1 MDTATEP
8 IDAPDG
14 DAPAGEPAP
23 PSGLQPA
30 DLDAYRRPTAFLDST
45 HPVVVAFAE
54 RHTAGAADEAEQAS
68 RLFRAV
74 RDGIRYDPYSV
85 SGDPA
90 AYRASA
96 VAGVESAYCVPK
108 AVLLAASARAVG
120 IPARVG
126 FADVRNHL
134 QSEKLRQRMGTDL
147 FVCHGFTELHL
158 GGRWLKATPT
168 FNVEL
173 CERFGVAPLDF
184 DGTSDALLHQNAAG
198 GGRYMEYVRD
208 RGAFVDLPLDWLLA
222 MLRHHYGAG
231 MVGSRGGPDP
241 AGDRLGAPDVVD
253 DGPTSAAADE
263 MFAPGPG
270 SAGDPDPVS
279 RV

>member
-1 MDTATEP
+1 MGTVDTTP
-8 IDAPDG
+8 DPLVDPDG

-23 PSGLQPA
+23 PAGLQPT
-30 DLDAYRRPTAFLDST
+30 DLDAYRRPTRFVDSG

-54 RHTAGAADEAEQAS
+54 RHTAGAADEARRAS
-68 RLFRAV
+68 LLFRAV

-85 SGDPA
+85 SGDPE
-90 AYRASA
+90 AYRAST
-96 VAGVESAYCVPK
+96 VATVEAAYCVPK

-134 QSEKLRQRMGTDL
+134 QSEKLRERMGTDL

-158 GGRWLKATPT
+158 GGRWVKATPT
-168 FNVEL
+168 FNIEL
-173 CERFGVAPLDF
+173 CERFGVAPLEF
-184 DGTSDALLHQNAAG
+184 DGTEDALLHQNAAG
-198 GGRYMEYVRD
+198 GGRYMEYVSD

-231 MVGSRGGPDP
+231 LVAAPGPGPDH
-241 AGDRLGAPDVVD
+241 AGTAAGGDACDRGH
-253 DGPTSAAADE
+253 GPADE
-263 MFAPGPG
+263 MFAPVAGP
-270 SAGDPDPVS
+270 PPTPVTG
-279 RV
+279 V